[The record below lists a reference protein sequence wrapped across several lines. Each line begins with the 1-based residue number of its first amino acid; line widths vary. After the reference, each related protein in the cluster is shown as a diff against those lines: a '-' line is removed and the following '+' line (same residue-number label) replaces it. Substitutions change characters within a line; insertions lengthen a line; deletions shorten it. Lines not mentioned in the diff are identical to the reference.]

1 MLNNNGVAR
10 CVATENNNEPS
21 CDSAPM
27 TCDLQE
33 NCASITP
40 SLCGAAWED
49 RCKTGVRNSE
59 GEKACSLQQYGSVNQ
74 CEIWIAGTTRRA
86 TGCHPSAACRPGELS
101 ARASSRATARRN
113 ARSSSTR
120 RSVLTAAG
128 LSKSP
133 PRATSSRSCN
143 GC

>member
-21 CDSAPM
+21 CNSAPM

-74 CEIWIAGTTRRA
+74 CEDMDCWNNKA
-86 TGCHPSAACRPGELS
+86 CHRVPSLC
-101 ARASSRATARRN
+101 
-113 ARSSSTR
+113 SSSTWR
-120 RSVLTAAG
+120 TQC
-128 LSKSP
+128 
-133 PRATSSRSCN
+133 TSILK
-143 GC
+143 